1 MHDLQKEAYGP
12 PGDPAKHLS
21 MDALKA
27 GLEALP
33 PAPRDSG
40 RLEGIVRRLPDG
52 QREMPESTRLS
63 LEEGVPG
70 DGWNRRPP
78 RDVEAQLTVI
88 RMDIARLIAGG
99 QPVDHFGD
107 NLLVDLDL
115 TTRSL
120 PAGSRIRVGEAL
132 VEVSPL
138 PHNGCLKF
146 KARFGQDAL
155 LFVQSPAI
163 RPENR
168 RGIHWRVI
176 EPGEIRVGAAIEVLS
191 RP

>member
-1 MHDLQKEAYGP
+1 
-12 PGDPAKHLS
+12 
-21 MDALKA
+21 
-27 GLEALP
+27 
-33 PAPRDSG
+33 
-40 RLEGIVRRLPDG
+40 
-52 QREMPESTRLS
+52 
-63 LEEGVPG
+63 
-70 DGWNRRPP
+70 
-78 RDVEAQLTVI
+78 
-88 RMDIARLIAGG
+88 
-99 QPVDHFGD
+99 
-107 NLLVDLDL
+107 
-115 TTRSL
+115 
-120 PAGSRIRVGEAL
+120 